1 MTNSPL
7 ESVLDPH
14 VLLFRVDLS
23 RLFQFVRERELI
35 FCRPPCRRVAL
46 IPQPALHHLRPFTQ
60 PGACPRRFRL
70 STPLFPDIH
79 SLVRL
84 KLFNE
89 KNLDPALPVG
99 GQTVTHGV
107 PHPEPHTFTE
117 NVWLVLRAVADL
129 LNRIHL
135 LRTLGVFTEFT
146 EELALVLVSP
156 IDGRDVEQDVGIL
169 VPVTVQ

>member
-14 VLLFRVDLS
+14 VLLFRVDIS
-23 RLFQFVRERELI
+23 RLFQFVREREL
-35 FCRPPCRRVAL
+35 RSRHPAPADSPRGQGQEARR
-46 IPQPALHHLRPFTQ
+46 HL
-60 PGACPRRFRL
+60 PG
-70 STPLFPDIH
+70 PLFPDIH

-117 NVWLVLRAVADL
+117 NVWLVLRAAADL
-129 LNRIHL
+129 LNPIHL

-156 IDGRDVEQDVGIL
+156 IDGRDMEQDVGIL